1 MRNEIEEVV
10 FLATSFSFKTQL
22 NSFDN
27 LILNNMKKSIF
38 NKSFLVTILGALVVS
53 CVVEN
58 GKLPQN
64 VKPLCSLTDKDFAS
78 WFKSGEVSEN
88 GEVTPANSVD
98 FIHENNCDFY
108 KWSERMFLWMTSK
121 DNSNKAVFESPEF
134 YTVSPKTDGQRDL
147 IPNQPGQLLR
157 AMANVDKTGKIVS
170 EEGQATDDVL
180 MDANGNLV
188 YYISMVN
195 DVYVEF
201 LNAVKQD
208 KMSGDTFPTTKA
220 EKDSI
225 FNFAK
230 QNGVVLKN
238 PNALAIEI
246 KTSWVEATSLNN
258 VEEFVTI
265 DAMVPVYKKNSDKLW
280 IIKGERKIKLAL
292 VGMHIVGSANG
303 HPEMI
308 WATFEHKRNTPNAAY
323 QYLNTD
329 GKTETVLADESKEW
343 LLNAN
348 LKDSANISHMVFS
361 GDSIMAKKG
370 YTVSP
375 SNTVRTKPW
384 GSAVDVKPNAEDAS
398 PAASN
403 SEIIAINNAVI
414 SKLKGKDVRK
424 NYIFIGATW
433 TSNGAGPNGYSYNP
447 KVDSLSVAGVAIG
460 ASQLANSTMETYA
473 QNGDSY
479 NAYGTCFSC
488 HSNKEGLKPG
498 DLSHVYDALLKGI
511 SKENSL
517 EAIIEDRKNI
527 K

>member
-1 MRNEIEEVV
+1 
-10 FLATSFSFKTQL
+10 
-22 NSFDN
+22 
-27 LILNNMKKSIF
+27 MKKSTI
-38 NKSFLVTILGALVVS
+38 NKSFLVILIGALVVS

-64 VKPLCSLTDKDFAS
+64 VKPLCDLSDKDFAT
-78 WFKSGEVSEN
+78 WFKSGKVTEN

-98 FIHENNCDFY
+98 FIHDNNCDFY

-121 DNSNKAVFESPEF
+121 DSTNNAVFESPEF
-134 YTVSPKTDGQRDL
+134 YTVSPKTDGRRDL
-147 IPNQPGQLLR
+147 IANKPGQLLR

-195 DVYVEF
+195 DVYAEF
-201 LNAVKQD
+201 LNAVNEK
-208 KMSGDTFPTTKA
+208 KMSGDKFPTTKA

-225 FNFAK
+225 FNFAQK
-230 QNGVVLKN
+230 NGVTLKN

-246 KTSWVEATSLNN
+246 KTSWVEASSLSAVN
-258 VEEFVTI
+258 EFLTI
-265 DAMVPVYKKNSDKLW
+265 EAIVPIYKKKNNAIW
-280 IIKGERKIKLAL
+280 VINGERKIKLAL

-323 QYLNTD
+323 QYLNKD
-329 GKTETVLADESKEW
+329 GITETVLADEGKNW
-343 LLNAN
+343 LFNNN
-348 LKDSANISHMVFS
+348 LKDSTNISHMVFS
-361 GDSIMAKKG
+361 GDSIIAKKG
-370 YTVSP
+370 HTISP
-375 SNTVRTKPW
+375 SNTLRTKPW
-384 GSAVDVKPNAEDAS
+384 GSSVDVKPNAEDAS

-414 SKLKGKDVRK
+414 SKLKGNDVRK

-433 TSNGAGPNGYSYNP
+433 TANGVGPNGYSYNP
-447 KVDSLSVAGVAIG
+447 KVDSLKVAGVAIG

-473 QNGDSY
+473 QNGDKY
-479 NAYGTCFSC
+479 NTYGTCFSC

-498 DLSHVYDALLKGI
+498 DLSHVFNALLRGLPTQH
-511 SKENSL
+511 ETM
-517 EAIIEDRKNI
+517 AIIEDRNKF
-527 K
+527 